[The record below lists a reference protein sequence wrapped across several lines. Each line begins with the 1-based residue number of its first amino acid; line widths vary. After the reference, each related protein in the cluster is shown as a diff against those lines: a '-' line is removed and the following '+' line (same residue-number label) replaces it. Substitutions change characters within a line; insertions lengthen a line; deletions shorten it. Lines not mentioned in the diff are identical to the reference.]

1 MKKNSTPTF
10 DEFWRA
16 YPLHRDRYRAEKTWN
31 RLTVADKRA
40 VMAALPA
47 YIADC
52 QQKGIQYKY
61 AHGWLNGRRWED
73 EMTTEMELP
82 GASSPKFQ
90 VSNTKERPE
99 PEAKNQ
105 ESETGSPKDTLF
117 DMDTW

>member
-1 MKKNSTPTF
+1 MKNNIPTF

-31 RLTVADKRA
+31 RLTAADKRA
-40 VMAALPA
+40 ALAALPA

-52 QQKGIQYKY
+52 QQEGIKYKY

-73 EMTTEMELP
+73 KVEIGMELP
-82 GASSPKFQ
+82 ESPDAKSRVSSENGKPK
-90 VSNTKERPE
+90 PE
-99 PEAKNQ
+99 TSSGKPD
-105 ESETGSPKDTLF
+105 TGLAATLF